1 MDRIEQLPLDDWND
15 QDLLTRDEAGERL
28 QQEIQV
34 VTGELAQL
42 RRGAPDRNTTA
53 GVELL
58 DKRLTAMKAAL
69 SELTG
74 G

>member
-15 QDLLTRDEAGERL
+15 QDLLTRDEAAERL
-28 QQEIQV
+28 RQEIQV

-42 RRGAPDRNTTA
+42 RGAAPDRTTAA

-58 DKRLTAMKAAL
+58 DRRLTAMKAAL
-69 SELTG
+69 SELDG